1 MPDTPPATALR
12 RDYDP
17 MQVMLPIFDGPL
29 DLLLHLVRQ
38 RRLDINALR
47 LSELT
52 EPYLAYVQQIQ
63 ELDLDRAGEFLAIAA
78 QLIWI
83 KSREL
88 LPKELAAEEEQD
100 PETLEELLLLR
111 LQQYQQ
117 IKEATGEMERRHQLG
132 RDVFARQAPPDDLS
146 QAAEEAPLFEE
157 VSIYGLIEAFGDV
170 LKRSEQ
176 AEGLHVIPDESRIED
191 RLHQLVQRLATLRS
205 VYFHDLFP
213 LNAARDEVILTFIAI
228 LELVRMRAIRV
239 VQTRHPGDIYCQ
251 VTETFEAEDADWE
264 HRVMQALL
272 GRVPEGPPTPVDGP
286 AESQDNRG

>member
-1 MPDTPPATALR
+1 MSDTPPARAER

-38 RRLDINALR
+38 RRLDINELR

-132 RDVFARQAPPDDLS
+132 RDIFPRQAPPDELPQGDD
-146 QAAEEAPLFEE
+146 APLFEE
-157 VSIYGLIEAFGDV
+157 VSIYGLIEAFRDV

-176 AEGLHVIPDESRIED
+176 LEGLHVIPDETRIED
-191 RLHQLVQRLATLRS
+191 RLHQLVQRLAAQRS

-213 LNAARDEVILTFIAI
+213 LDAPRDEVILTFIAI
-228 LELVRMRAIRV
+228 LELVRMHAIRV
-239 VQTRHPGDIYCQ
+239 VQTQFPGDIYCQ
-251 VTETFEAEDADWE
+251 VTENFEAEDADWE

-272 GRVPEGPPTPVDGP
+272 GRAPEPASVPVDGS
-286 AESQDNRG
+286 AESQDNQG